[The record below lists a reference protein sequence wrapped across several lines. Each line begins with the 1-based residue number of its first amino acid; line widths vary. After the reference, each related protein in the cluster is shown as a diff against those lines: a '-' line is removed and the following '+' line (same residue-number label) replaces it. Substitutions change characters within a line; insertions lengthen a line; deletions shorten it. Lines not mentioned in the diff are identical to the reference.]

1 MKRSEINKNEL
12 FEFVSPAK
20 ALSVMAL
27 PTIGSQVIVLLYNL
41 ADTWFIGR
49 TDDPYMIAASS
60 LVLTVYLAVV
70 ALANVLGVGGS
81 SLMTRLMGEK
91 REDEAR

>member
-1 MKRSEINKNEL
+1 MNKNEL
-12 FEFVSPAK
+12 FESVNPAR

-49 TDDPYMIAASS
+49 TNNPYIWIFRKRTSWTRS
-60 LVLTVYLAVV
+60 
-70 ALANVLGVGGS
+70 
-81 SLMTRLMGEK
+81 MTYTLHSP
-91 REDEAR
+91 ATSAH